1 MINKKG
7 KEGISRRKGFTLVE
21 MLVVIGLIALLS
33 TVVLVAVN
41 PARQFQSARDA
52 TRHAHL
58 SALLNSISQN
68 ITEHQGVFA
77 CNGSPL
83 SFPSSTTTIGSGV
96 GEFDLE
102 ECIIPTYLS
111 AMPADPNEGEYAIK
125 EDANGHLTLI
135 AESEVNPGSK
145 ILLTR

>member
-1 MINKKG
+1 MNILKK
-7 KEGISRRKGFTLVE
+7 KISVRTWGFTLVE

-68 ITEHQGVFA
+68 ITEHQGVFT
-77 CNGSPL
+77 CEGSPL
-83 SFPSSTTTIGSGV
+83 AFPNSTTTIGSAASN
-96 GEFDLE
+96 FDLK
-102 ECIIPTYLS
+102 ECIVPTYLS
-111 AMPADPNEGEYAIK
+111 SMPADPNGGEYEII
-125 EDANGHLTLI
+125 EDTNGHITLI
-135 AESEVNPGSK
+135 ARSEINPSLP
-145 ILLTR
+145 ILFTR